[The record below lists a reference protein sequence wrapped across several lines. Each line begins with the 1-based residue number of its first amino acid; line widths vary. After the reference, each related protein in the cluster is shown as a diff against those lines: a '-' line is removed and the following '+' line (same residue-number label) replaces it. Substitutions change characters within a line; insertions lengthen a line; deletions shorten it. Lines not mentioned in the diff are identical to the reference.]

1 MEQIRLATMDSDVLS
16 FSDHSSTQ
24 YSEPAPTTA
33 DVPVRKYH
41 VMYLDRDGSLQETRR
56 MARALPAFE
65 QAFNV
70 VKEGALVSTE
80 HGMVPIENILPGDKA
95 RLEDGSLETIEWRG
109 SITINAG
116 SDDAATPAMPLTRF
130 AADAL
135 GFSRPSPD
143 LVLGQGARIKHRAA
157 GIRRVSGSDEA
168 FIPAFDFVDDND
180 VLSLQPAT
188 SYAVYQLGLS
198 GQRSLMINGVAVESL
213 HPGTAF
219 ELGLRGASLRTYLGL
234 FPHKRSFEDFGLLD
248 VPRLRLR
255 DLDLLD

>member
-1 MEQIRLATMDSDVLS
+1 MEQIRLATMNADVQPVPNHRPS
-16 FSDHSSTQ
+16 QF
-24 YSEPAPTTA
+24 SEPAPSVA

-41 VMYLDRDGSLQETRR
+41 VMYLDQDDELRETHR

-80 HGMVPIENILPGDKA
+80 HGMVPIEDVIPGDRV
-95 RLEDGSLETIEWRG
+95 RLEDGTLEPVQWRG
-109 SITINAG
+109 SMVVHAG
-116 SDDAATPAMPLTRF
+116 SDDAARPALAMTRF

-135 GFSRPSPD
+135 GFNRPSPD

-168 FIPAFDFVDDND
+168 FIPASDFVDDND
-180 VLSLQPAT
+180 VLRLRPAT
-188 SYAVYQLGLS
+188 SYKVYQLGLK
-198 GQRSLMINGVAVESL
+198 GQRSLMVNGVAVESL

-219 ELGLRGASLRTYLGL
+219 DLGLRGATLRAYLGL
-234 FPHKRSFEDFGLLD
+234 FPHKRSFEDFGLLE

>member
-1 MEQIRLATMDSDVLS
+1 MEQIRLAEMNFDVQPAPNNS
-16 FSDHSSTQ
+16 PSR
-24 YSEPAPTTA
+24 YSESAPATTE
-33 DVPVRKYH
+33 VPVRKYH
-41 VMYLDRDGSLQETRR
+41 VMYLDHDGSLQETSR

-70 VKEGALVSTE
+70 VKEGALVTTE
-80 HGMVPIENILPGDKA
+80 HGMVPIENVIPGDKV
-95 RLEDGSLETIEWRG
+95 RLEDGTLEVVEWRG
-109 SITINAG
+109 SITIRAG
-116 SDDAATPAMPLTRF
+116 SDDASTPAMAMTRF

-143 LVLGQGARIKHRAA
+143 LVLGQGARIKYRAA

-168 FIPAFDFVDDND
+168 FIPASDFVDDND

-188 SYAVYQLGLS
+188 SYSVYQLGLA

-213 HPGTAF
+213 HPGSAF
-219 ELGLRGASLRTYLGL
+219 ELGLRGASLRAYLGL
-234 FPHKRSFEDFGLLD
+234 FPHKRSFEDFGLLEI
-248 VPRLRLR
+248 PRLRLR